1 MHESTI
7 QNLWL
12 VLARWEL
19 VLEPEPSQTR
29 KIVID
34 FLPCVQY
41 WTNTEWLS
49 DWDKC
54 YCIKGESW
62 SIFLKYHR
70 SKSRSH
76 ISFLQIFVSS
86 NVQLSNSCEHVFA
99 HRRAFVQKGMRREAR
114 RWSLARF
121 KTCDTSQTGELKFI
135 KFDVSLSSHTNPRVT
150 LIWAQPSSLLRWLS
164 TQVRSE
170 FNLCVWPTCTSSF
183 TIMVL

>member
-1 MHESTI
+1 M
-7 QNLWL
+7 
-12 VLARWEL
+12 ARL
-19 VLEPEPSQTR
+19 GSSRAEPSQIQ
-29 KIVID
+29 KIVRD
-34 FLPCVQY
+34 FKLCMRY
-41 WTNTEWLS
+41 WTKNEWLS
-49 DWDKC
+49 NWDKC

-62 SIFLKYHR
+62 SIFLKYHG

-76 ISFLQIFVSS
+76 NSFLQICVSS

-135 KFDVSLSSHTNPRVT
+135 KFDVYCHRIP
-150 LIWAQPSSLLRWLS
+150 IQEWPSFGHSWLS